1 MKSLKLIL
9 YIPLLILLA
18 VQTSCKKESLTK
30 ETQTG
35 ANTFSCKINGKVFIP
50 CNDFDLFVTT
60 TPLYVHYDNNFTRV
74 FIGAQCNK
82 EVPYRRI
89 YIDLDNFHGVGEYL
103 LSDVNNSCIYLESDP
118 IDKYY
123 KSQLT
128 KTGKV
133 TITKDDRT
141 NSILSGTFE
150 FTAADKT
157 NPSDMVT
164 VSSGRF
170 DIKTN

>member
-1 MKSLKLIL
+1 MKYKFFFLSLLSLIL
-9 YIPLLILLA
+9 I
-18 VQTSCKKESLTK
+18 VTSCKKEHLTK
-30 ETQTG
+30 ETQKG
-35 ANTFSCKINGKVFIP
+35 ANTFSCKINGKVFVP
-50 CNDFDLFVTT
+50 CNDFDLFVTS
-60 TPLYVHYDNNFTRV
+60 TPLYAHYDNNFTRI
-74 FIGAQCNK
+74 FIEAQCNK

-89 YIDLDNFHGVGEYL
+89 YIDLNNFHGVGEYL
-103 LSDVNNSCIYLESDP
+103 LSDINNSCIYLESDP

-128 KTGKV
+128 QSGRV

-150 FTAADKT
+150 FTGANTKNSFDIAT
-157 NPSDMVT
+157 I
-164 VSSGRF
+164 SSGRF